1 MFHDDERILLKIIG
15 GVSVIVI
22 AIIIWILV
30 AKVDVIAQTS
40 GQIIPS
46 SRLKNI
52 QVSETSIIKKIY
64 VKEGDEVKKGTLL
77 AQLDSTNQEAEAAS
91 NKKEAQLYK
100 LSLKRIDAQLY
111 AKSFILDKDDDPIE
125 YEHIKAELH
134 SRVTNHQ
141 AEVDEAQ
148 SAILEAKSELTNSQM
163 QYDKLAISTQL
174 WHEKKDAYQELKTQG
189 AIAHV
194 EADDKIRDANEK
206 LGEIKQAKETIALN
220 QAKFKEAQDKLAK
233 IQTDYNK
240 SLLTE
245 KTDILDK
252 EAKAIAARD
261 KAEHEVKISSL
272 IAPVD
277 GIVKD
282 LNVHTKDGVLTPGN
296 SLMTIVPKDDVIQAE
311 VIVRNEDIGY
321 IELGQAVKLKVAS
334 FPYQKY
340 GLLHGKVINISPDAM
355 DSSENKNNNT
365 TTNNDDKQK
374 QEQGYKVLVQVP
386 KNYIQIGA
394 KKYDI
399 IDGMKVEADIKIS
412 DRTIFEYLTDPLRKL
427 ANESA
432 TER

>member
-15 GVSVIVI
+15 SVSVIVI

-52 QVSETSIIKKIY
+52 QVSQTSIIQNIY
-64 VKEGDEVKKGTLL
+64 VKEGAEVKKGALL
-77 AQLDSTNQEAEAAS
+77 ARLDSTNEEAEALS
-91 NKKEAQLYK
+91 NKKEAELYK

-111 AKSFILDKDDDPIE
+111 GKTFSLEKDDNPVE

-134 SRVTNHQ
+134 SRLTNHQ
-141 AEVDEAQ
+141 AEMDEAQ

-174 WHEKKDAYQELKTQG
+174 WHEKKDAYEELKTQG

-206 LGEIKQAKETIALN
+206 LGEIKQARETIALN
-220 QAKFKEAQDKLAK
+220 SAKLKEAQDKLAK

-252 EAKAIAARD
+252 QAKAIAARD
-261 KAEHEVKISSL
+261 KAEHEVSISTL

-321 IELGQAVKLKVAS
+321 IQLGQAVKLKVAS

-355 DSSENKNNNT
+355 DNTDNKNGNSSNNE
-365 TTNNDDKQK
+365 DKQK

-386 KNYIQIGA
+386 KNYIQVGA
-394 KKYDI
+394 KKYDL
-399 IDGMKVEADIKIS
+399 IDGMKVQADIKIS